1 MAGQQDNTEMMQVGD
16 RSMKDEA
23 NDGGVN
29 RSIRRHLIGTLLATV
44 VLVTGVGGWAMATN
58 LAGAVV
64 APGHFVVDSYVK
76 KVQHPTGGVVGEI
89 LIREGQSV
97 NAGDVVLRLDA
108 TTTRANRA
116 IVARRLDELGARVA
130 RLEAERDDLAAVVF
144 SADLI
149 SRRSDPDVASILY
162 GEERLFAIRREAL
175 QSKKSQLQER
185 MGQYRYEIEGLKAQE
200 VAYSEGIDVLDKE
213 IGALVGLRERGV
225 VSDQRLNSL
234 KTQRAT
240 FGGERGEQIALQAQA
255 QGRITE
261 TKLQI
266 LQVDQDLK
274 AEVGRELR
282 DAQAQIGEFIE
293 RKVAAEDELKRI
305 DIIAP
310 QAGMVHQLAVH
321 TVGGV
326 IAPAEPIMLIVPE
339 DDNLAL
345 EVNIQPKDVDQIRP
359 GMNAVLR
366 MSAFNQRTTPELNG
380 VVSRIAADLTT
391 DERSGVSYY
400 VVRITLPAVEMEKLE
415 GLKLMPGMP
424 AEAFIRTGDRTAI
437 SYLVKPLADQ
447 INRAFREE

>member
-1 MAGQQDNTEMMQVGD
+1 MMD
-16 RSMKDEA
+16 HN
-23 NDGGVN
+23 NDGGIG
-29 RSIRRHLIGTLLATV
+29 RSIRHHLIISF
-44 VLVTGVGGWAMATN
+44 LVTVGLAVGAGSWAVATN

-64 APGHFVVDSYVK
+64 ASGHFVVDSYVK

-89 LIREGQSV
+89 LVREGQTV
-97 NAGDVVLRLDA
+97 QAGDVMLRLDA

-116 IVARRLDELGARVA
+116 IVVRRLDELWARVA
-130 RLEAERDDLAAVVF
+130 RLEAERDDLPAVTF
-144 SADLI
+144 SEALL
-149 SRRSDPDVASILY
+149 SRRSDPDVASILH

-185 MGQYRYEIEGLKAQE
+185 MGQYGHEIEGLKAQE
-200 VAYSEGIDVLDKE
+200 VAYSEGLEVLEKE
-213 IGALVGLRERGV
+213 IGSLNGLRELGV

-255 QGRITE
+255 AGRITE

-282 DAQAQIGEFIE
+282 DAQAQIGEYIE

-310 QAGMVHQLAVH
+310 QGGMVHQLAVH

-339 DDNLAL
+339 NDDLAL

-359 GMNAVLR
+359 GMGAVLR

-380 VVSRIAADLTT
+380 QVSRVAADLTT
-391 DERSGVSYY
+391 DQRSGLSYY
-400 VVRITLPAVEMEKLE
+400 VVRITLPPEELEKLQ
-415 GLKLMPGMP
+415 GLKLLPGMP
-424 AEAFIRTGDRTAI
+424 AEAFISTGDRTAI